1 MVKVARA
8 FVAAASVLTLAVPGL
23 AVSPLAGPD
32 VAVAAAAVPN
42 AATPGAAPGRNVL
55 AVPVRVAVTDD
66 GDVGYR
72 ELGSGPPLLLIM
84 GLGGTM
90 DNWSAS
96 FVDGLAAGHRVVVF
110 DNAGVG
116 KTATIS
122 PPLTITGMADQTSA
136 LISALHLGATSV
148 LGWSMGGMIA
158 QALAV
163 LHPSQVSRLVLAATQ
178 AGTGKAVVPSA
189 AASAAASS
197 DDPSIVLSTLFPAS
211 ASAAAE
217 LYAFSV
223 LRYPDFYTVAPNV
236 KATQETAIFQWFA
249 GSDAA
254 GRQVASVKVPTLVA
268 DGAEDALDPVSNDRQ
283 LAGLIKGAQ
292 LALYAGAGHAFW
304 FQDESAFLDRLASFL
319 G

>member
-1 MVKVARA
+1 M
-8 FVAAASVLTLAVPGL
+8 TLALSALSVP
-23 AVSPLAGPD
+23 ALAGP
-32 VAVAAAAVPN
+32 VGAVAEAAVPS
-42 AATPGAAPGRNVL
+42 ATTPGAAPGRNVL

-96 FVDGLAAGHRVVVF
+96 FVDGLAAAHKVVVF

-116 KTATIS
+116 KTASIS
-122 PPLTITGMADQTSA
+122 PPLTVTGMADQTSA
-136 LISALHLGATSV
+136 LISALHLGPTSV

-178 AGTGKAVVPSA
+178 AGTGKAAAPGA
-189 AASAAASS
+189 AAAAAASS
-197 DDPSIVLSTLFPAS
+197 DDPGAVLSMLFPAS

-217 LYAFSV
+217 LTLQRPQVPGV
-223 LRYPDFYTVAPNV
+223 LH
-236 KATQETAIFQWFA
+236 
-249 GSDAA
+249 G
-254 GRQVASVKVPTLVA
+254 
-268 DGAEDALDPVSNDRQ
+268 GAE
-283 LAGLIKGAQ
+283 AQ
-292 LALYAGAGHAFW
+292 GRAGHRHRPVVRRNGRRRA
-304 FQDESAFLDRLASFL
+304 RGGL
-319 G
+319 GEGADAGG

>member
-1 MVKVARA
+1 M
-8 FVAAASVLTLAVPGL
+8 LTLAVPALVVSALVVSAL
-23 AVSPLAGPD
+23 AVPALAGPA
-32 VAVAAAAVPN
+32 VAVGATAVPSS
-42 AATPGAAPGRNVL
+42 ATPEAAPGRNVL
-55 AVPVRVAVTDD
+55 AVPVRVAGTDD

-96 FVDGLAAGHRVVVF
+96 FVDGLAAAHKVVVF

-122 PPLTITGMADQTSA
+122 PPLTITGMAEQTSA
-136 LISALHLGATSV
+136 LISALHLGPTSV

-178 AGTGKAVVPSA
+178 AGTGKAAAPGA

-236 KATQETAIFQWFA
+236 KA
-249 GSDAA
+249 DARDRHPPVVRRIRP
-254 GRQVASVKVPTLVA
+254 G
-268 DGAEDALDPVSNDRQ
+268 GARVWPR
-283 LAGLIKGAQ
+283 
-292 LALYAGAGHAFW
+292 
-304 FQDESAFLDRLASFL
+304 
-319 G
+319 

>member
-8 FVAAASVLTLAVPGL
+8 FVAAAGVFTLAVSSLPG
-23 AVSPLAGPD
+23 P
-32 VAVAAAAVPN
+32 AVALASAAAPN
-42 AATPGAAPGRNVL
+42 ATTPHAAPGPNVL

-72 ELGSGPPLLLIM
+72 ELGSGPALLLIM
-84 GLGGTM
+84 GFGGTM

-96 FVDGLAAGHRVVVF
+96 FVDALAAGHKVVVF

-116 KTATIS
+116 KTAAIS

-136 LISALHLGATSV
+136 LISALHLGPTSV

-178 AGTGKAVVPSA
+178 AGTGKAAVPGA
-189 AASAAASS
+189 AASDAAGS
-197 DDPSIVLSTLFPAS
+197 DDPSVVLSVLFPAS

-223 LRYPDFYTVAPNV
+223 LRYPDFYTVAPDV
-236 KATQETAIFQWFA
+236 KAAQGTAILQWFA

-254 GRQVASVKVPTLVA
+254 GREVASVKVPTLVA
-268 DGAEDALDPVSNDRQ
+268 DGTEDALDPVSNDRQ

-292 LALYAGAGHAFW
+292 LALYPSAGHAFW

>member
-1 MVKVARA
+1 M
-8 FVAAASVLTLAVPGL
+8 
-23 AVSPLAGPD
+23 
-32 VAVAAAAVPN
+32 
-42 AATPGAAPGRNVL
+42 
-55 AVPVRVAVTDD
+55 
-66 GDVGYR
+66 
-72 ELGSGPPLLLIM
+72 
-84 GLGGTM
+84 
-90 DNWSAS
+90 
-96 FVDGLAAGHRVVVF
+96 DGLAAAHKVVVF

-136 LISALHLGATSV
+136 LISALHLGPTSV

-178 AGTGKAVVPSA
+178 AGTGKAAAPGA

-197 DDPSIVLSTLFPAS
+197 DDPSVVLSVLFPAS

-236 KATQETAIFQWFA
+236 KATQEAAILQWFA
-249 GSDAA
+249 GSDPA
-254 GRQVASVKVPTLVA
+254 GREVASVKVPALVA
-268 DGAEDALDPVSNDRQ
+268 DGTEDALDPVSNDRQ
-283 LAGLIKGAQ
+283 LVGLIKGAQ

-304 FQDESAFLDRLASFL
+304 FQDESAFLGRLASFL